1 MNPAQVLSHLLRTG
15 QKPDW
20 YQSADLGGPAGH
32 AVGRLMAALDKCVQ
46 GIDWAVLV
54 RQCLREL
61 DPQLPVS
68 VHRVAAPERELLA
81 RVDVHQTLEG
91 ILLAKP
97 YRPDWV
103 SDLGTQALDRPEPL
117 RAPRTESEVPGEPW
131 LKTHLGRTSWKS
143 HAQREATWRALKAP
157 ENSTLLIGL
166 PTGSGKSFVYQCC
179 AAFETALTVVVVPTV
194 ALGIDQLAAIR
205 ELPCAQDLSPML
217 YTPGEDAQRVL
228 DAVQDRRCRLLITSP
243 EAIVSGHLAHPLRRH
258 AQEGF
263 LRRLVI
269 DEAHLI
275 ESWGAEFRIEFQ
287 LLGATLRE
295 WRSQAPAGI
304 RTLLLSATFS
314 PSTPAMLKEMF
325 VGEDAAWE
333 QHIVQRLR
341 PEIHYFSA
349 AHWSDAEH
357 QARRVLDAL
366 HRLPRP
372 AIVYVTEVAQAQ
384 AWAPRLKDAGFA
396 RWRLFHG
403 DTPASERKAI
413 MDDWRNDRLDLVVAT
428 SAFGMGVDKADVR
441 AVVHACFPEGI
452 DRFYQEVGRGG
463 RDGRPCVSLLVPTL
477 RDKHVA
483 ATMGPKLLSDE
494 EKINGRWRAMWHARQ
509 VVPSTEDGGPVGF
522 RLRMDVQPE
531 HRFGRQSYGENR
543 QWNKRLLLMMNR
555 AGLIRIEAVQWE
567 RPQEGAESIEW
578 AVIEAKVPTLQI
590 ENHLPEMLKPQR
602 EQEIAT
608 IRRAG
613 NALLRCFESN
623 HVAMC
628 REVRSHYGA
637 QTLRACGSCSS
648 CRVRGEQP
656 VATVGLKLEEET
668 QRTSP
673 LVHVVQAPA
682 INDNKSRAV
691 VVNALRQ
698 ILQAYHFDRFVV
710 PRSHWTQM
718 QMLLNLADEQA
729 QFAVRIDELDAELA
743 PIVAPNDA
751 LLVLHVD
758 AVDERAAAYNHGGRW
773 VTHWLLGGRIEH
785 SPGRWPFMYESA
797 SRVFLGAQ
805 GLAQWLHEAR
815 ELAVPSPFKVQL
827 NQ

>member
-1 MNPAQVLSHLLRTG
+1 MNAAQVLSHLLSTW

-32 AVGRLMAALDKCVQ
+32 AVGRLITALDKGVQ
-46 GIDWAVLV
+46 GIDRAVLV

-68 VHRVAAPERELLA
+68 VHNLAASERELLA

-91 ILLAKP
+91 TLLAEP

-103 SDLGTQALDRPEPL
+103 RDLGTQALDRPQPL
-117 RAPRTESEVPGEPW
+117 RAPHVESEIPGEPW
-131 LKTHLGRTSWKS
+131 LQSRLGRLSWKS
-143 HAQREATWRALKAP
+143 HAQRETTWRALKAP

-179 AAFETALTVVVVPTV
+179 AAFETALTVVIVPTV

-205 ELPCAQDLSPML
+205 ELPCAEDLSPML
-217 YTPGEDAQRVL
+217 YTPGEDAQKVL

-243 EAIVSGHLAHPLRRH
+243 EAIVSGHLSQPLRRH

-314 PSTPAMLKEMF
+314 PSTPTMLKEMF
-325 VGEDAAWE
+325 ASEGAAWE

-357 QARRVLDAL
+357 QVQRVLEAL

-372 AIVYVTEVAQAQ
+372 AIVYVTEVVQAQ
-384 AWAPRLKDAGFA
+384 AWAPRLKEAGFA

-477 RDKHVA
+477 RDKRVA
-483 ATMGPKLLSDE
+483 STMGPKLLNDE

-509 VVPSTEDGGPVGF
+509 VVPNTEDGSPVAF
-522 RLRMDVQPE
+522 RLRMDVQPD

-555 AGLIRIEAVQWE
+555 AGLIRIEAVQRE
-567 RPQEGAESIEW
+567 RPQEGGESIEW
-578 AVIEAKVPTLQI
+578 AVIEAQEPTLQI
-590 ENHLPEMLKPQR
+590 EHHLPEMLKSQR
-602 EQEIAT
+602 EQEMAT

-613 NALLRCFESN
+613 DALLRYFESN
-623 HVAMC
+623 QVAIC
-628 REVRSHYGA
+628 RQVRSHYGA
-637 QTLRACGSCSS
+637 QTLRACGSCGS
-648 CRVRGEQP
+648 CRVQGERP

-668 QRTSP
+668 QHTTP
-673 LVHVVQAPA
+673 LVHVVQAPT
-682 INDNKSRAV
+682 INDTKSRAV

-698 ILQAYHFDRFVV
+698 ILQAYHFDRFVI
-710 PRSHWTQM
+710 PRSHWAQM
-718 QMLLNLADEQA
+718 QSLLQLADEHA
-729 QFAVRIDELDAELA
+729 QFAVRMDELGTNLV
-743 PIVAPNDA
+743 PLVAPNDA

-758 AVDERAAAYNHGGRW
+758 AVDERAAVYNHGGRW
-773 VTHWLLGGRIEH
+773 VTHWLLGGSIEH
-785 SPGRWPFMYESA
+785 NPGRWPFMYESA
-797 SRVFLGAQ
+797 SRAYLGEN
-805 GLAQWLHEAR
+805 GLVQWLHEAR
-815 ELAVPSPFKVQL
+815 ELAASPPF
-827 NQ
+827 NI